1 MKRFFVK
8 ILSSCGFLGYIPVA
22 SGTFGTV
29 AGVAMVWLV
38 YLLLGVCG
46 WSVTDWQWRI
56 VYVCIT
62 IFLVWVSVPISTAAE
77 VLYREKDSSKIVIDE
92 AVSFFITMF
101 LLPFSLKIVVVGFLL
116 NRVFDII
123 KPQPARYCQDRM
135 SAGLGVMMDDVVSAV
150 YSNVVLRIIILLTGN
165 FFFS

>member
-1 MKRFFVK
+1 M
-8 ILSSCGFLGYIPVA
+8 
-22 SGTFGTV
+22 

-38 YLLLGVCG
+38 YRLLGVCG
-46 WSVTDWQWRI
+46 WVVGDWEWRVAYVGVT
-56 VYVCIT
+56 V
-62 IFLVWVSVPISTAAE
+62 FLVWISVPISTEAE

-123 KPQPARYCQDRM
+123 KPQPARYCQDNM

-150 YSNVVLRIIILLTGN
+150 YSNIALRIIILLTGN